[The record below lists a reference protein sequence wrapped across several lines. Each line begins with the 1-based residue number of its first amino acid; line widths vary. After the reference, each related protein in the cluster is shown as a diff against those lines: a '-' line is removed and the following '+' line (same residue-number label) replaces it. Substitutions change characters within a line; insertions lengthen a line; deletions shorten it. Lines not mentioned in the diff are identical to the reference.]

1 MQHHVVMAS
10 LKNSSAAGEVL
21 LAGFEV
27 PEGLLP
33 VGVYESF
40 TTAGDAGL
48 AVLAMGKAYWI
59 LVHEGHYVVCV
70 AVADAAVVSAE
81 LEEIQCL
88 KSAPRRFL
96 GTHYREFSFGYISFL
111 LYTIILV
118 SCFVWQKQAHPLNPV
133 GPLEL
138 GRGDAVAMVSAGEWT
153 RAVTA
158 LCLHGDIVHLVSN
171 LVAGMGFAYFVARFF
186 GAASGWL
193 LILLAGGL
201 GNVLNAYVYYPEV
214 HYSIGASTAVFAALG
229 LLTGVGLWMAISASN
244 ESWLMPRWL
253 MPIFGGIT
261 LLGLTGVGDG
271 TLHGVV
277 DVAAHIS
284 GFICGLLI
292 GFLCAIFQAVF
303 VRLDKQRFWIGLF
316 SLSLLAGAWAL
327 RVC

>member
-10 LKNSSAAGEVL
+10 LKNRSAAGEVS

-33 VGVYESF
+33 VGVYDSF
-40 TTAGDAGL
+40 MTAGDAGL
-48 AVLAMGKAYWI
+48 AILAMGKAYWI

-70 AVADAAVVSAE
+70 GVADASVVSAE
-81 LEEIQCL
+81 LQEIL
-88 KSAPRRFL
+88 RLESRPRRFW
-96 GTHYREFSFGYISFL
+96 GTHYREFSFGYVSFL
-111 LYTIILV
+111 LYIIILV
-118 SCFVWQKQAHPLNPV
+118 GCFVWQQQV
-133 GPLEL
+133 YPLEL
-138 GRGDAVAMVSAGEWT
+138 GRGDVVAMVSDGEWT
-153 RAVTA
+153 RALTA
-158 LCLHGDIVHLVSN
+158 LCLHGDVVHLVSN
-171 LVAGMGFAYFVARFF
+171 VVAGMGFAYFVARFF

-193 LILLAGGL
+193 LILLAGGM

-229 LLTGVGLWMAISASN
+229 LLTGAGIWVAISESN
-244 ESWLMPRWL
+244 ETWLIPRWL
-253 MPIFGGIT
+253 MPVFGGIT

-284 GFICGLLI
+284 GFMCGLLL
-292 GFLCAIFQAVF
+292 GFLCAIFQRVF
-303 VRLDKQRFWIGLF
+303 VLLDKQRFWVGLF
-316 SLSLLAGAWAL
+316 SLLLLAGAWAL